1 MKLNRQG
8 SKLASAWGNL
18 IPYSTSDWWSSTYF
32 DVLDFDNST
41 GYLSNIISDSIGGTS
56 ELFSRGYGVEFAPN
70 GQLVYMSD
78 HGLLNGGGYSTI
90 RQYDLTGPDP
100 MNNEVVLANENRAFG
115 TLQLAPDGKLYMARL
130 NGATYLSAITNPDVV
145 GPGCGFVDNAVS
157 LGANPSTWGLPN
169 HWDTYPTPPPDDPI
183 ALRDTLL

>member
-1 MKLNRQG
+1 M
-8 SKLASAWGNL
+8 
-18 IPYSTSDWWSSTYF
+18 
-32 DVLDFDNST
+32 LDFDNST
-41 GYLSNIISDSIGGTS
+41 GYLSNIISDSIGGVP
-56 ELFSRGYGVEFAPN
+56 EPFIRGYGAEFAPN

-78 HGLLNGGGYSTI
+78 LVLLNGGGLAPSANT
-90 RQYDLTGPDP
+90 DLTGPDP
-100 MNNEVVLANENRAFG
+100 MNTGSGVGYENRVRKFP
-115 TLQLAPDGKLYMARL
+115 TCPDGKLYMARL

-183 ALRDTLL
+183 ALRDTELLCADSDPITLDATWTHPFQTPSYL